1 MPRLLAIVGLCAVA
15 CLLGAAG
22 AAWLVRYRER
32 PPDPPAVVE
41 QIREVARL
49 ETLQLTLHKKISF
62 EPEPG
67 SADSL
72 WGDVA
77 NWMRFTI
84 RKPQG
89 RAIVFAQVDLGLDLE
104 RLDASRI
111 RLAGRR
117 AEVVLPPIEAQVRL
131 LPAET
136 EIIGSNLDS
145 AETAQLFERAREAF
159 EREVMA
165 DPRLRE
171 KARQSSERAIRALLV
186 TLGYREVIFLEQPL
200 SAEQTG

>member
-1 MPRLLAIVGLCAVA
+1 MPKHLPTLALCAVA
-15 CLLGAAG
+15 CLLGAFG
-22 AAWLVRYRER
+22 AAWLLRVREAA
-32 PPDPPAVVE
+32 PNSPAVVE
-41 QIREVARL
+41 KMREVARL

-62 EPEPG
+62 EPDPG

-77 NWMRFTI
+77 NWVRFTV
-84 RKPQG
+84 RKPSG
-89 RAIVFAQVDLGLDLE
+89 RAIVFAQVELGLDME
-104 RLDASRI
+104 RLDASHI

-117 AEVVLPPIEAQVRL
+117 AEIVLPPIEAQVQL

-159 EREVMA
+159 QREVMA

-171 KARQSSERAIRALLV
+171 KARAASERAIRALLI
-186 TLGYREVIFLEQPL
+186 TLGYREVIFLDQPL